1 VIFIDRSIPRRV
13 AEELRRVTD
22 DPVIFLDDRFPPD
35 TPDREWLAV
44 AGREGWLVI
53 SRDKRIR
60 RRPGE
65 REAIRVNGV
74 GCFIL
79 GWRKNLKREE
89 YVDVLVGSLDE
100 MQARFAETPRPFI
113 YVVNAAGGMWRVL

>member
-1 VIFIDRSIPRRV
+1 MIFVDRSIPRGV
-13 AEELRRVTD
+13 AEELRGLCD
-22 DPVIFLDDRFPPD
+22 DTVIFLDERFPPD

-44 AGREGWLVI
+44 AGQEGWLVI

-65 REAIRVNGV
+65 REAIRANGV

-79 GWRKNLKREE
+79 GWRKNLTREE
-89 YVDVLVGSLDE
+89 YVDVLATSLDE
-100 MQARFAETPRPFI
+100 MQARFEETPRPFI
-113 YVVNAAGGMWRVL
+113 FVVDANGNMRKAL

>member
-1 VIFIDRSIPRRV
+1 MIFIDRSIPRGV
-13 AEELRRVTD
+13 AEELRRISD
-22 DPVIFLDDRFPPD
+22 DAVIFLDDRFPPD

-60 RRPGE
+60 LRPGE
-65 REAIRVNGV
+65 RDAIEANGV

-79 GWRKNLKREE
+79 GWRKNLTREE
-89 YVDVLVGSLDE
+89 YVDVLAGSLGE
-100 MQARFAETPRPFI
+100 MQARFVETPRPFI
-113 YVVNAAGGMWRVL
+113 YVVNAAGEMRRAL

>member
-1 VIFIDRSIPRRV
+1 MIFIDRSIPRSV
-13 AEELRRVTD
+13 ADELRRASD
-22 DPVIFLDDRFPPD
+22 EPVIYLDERFPPD
-35 TPDREWLAV
+35 TPDRAWLAE

-65 REAIRVNGV
+65 REAILANGV

-79 GWRKNLKREE
+79 GWRKNLTREE
-89 YVDVLVGSLDE
+89 YVGILAGSLGE
-100 MQARFAETPRPFI
+100 MRALFAETPRPFI
-113 YVVNAAGGMWRVL
+113 YVVNAAGGMRRVL

>member
-1 VIFIDRSIPRRV
+1 MIFVDRSIPRAV
-13 AEELRRVTD
+13 AQELRRISD
-22 DPVIFLDDRFPPD
+22 EAVIFLDERFPPD

-53 SRDKRIR
+53 SRDKRMR

-65 REAIRVNGV
+65 REAIRANSV

-79 GWRKNLKREE
+79 GWRKNLTRAE
-89 YVDVLVGSLDE
+89 YVEVLARSLHE
-100 MQARFAETPRPFI
+100 MQALFADTPRPFI
-113 YVVNAAGGMWRVL
+113 YVVNAAGGMRRDL

>member
-1 VIFIDRSIPRRV
+1 MIFIDRSIPRSV
-13 AEELRRVTD
+13 AEELRRVSD
-22 DPVIFLDDRFPPD
+22 EPVIYLDERFPPA

-65 REAIRVNGV
+65 RDAIRGNRV

-79 GWRKNLKREE
+79 GWRKNLTREE
-89 YVDVLVGSLDE
+89 YVGILAGSLDE
-100 MQARFAETPRPFI
+100 MRALFAETPRPFI
-113 YVVNAAGGMWRVL
+113 YVVNAAGGMRRVL

>member
-1 VIFIDRSIPRRV
+1 MIFIDRSIPRAV
-13 AEELRRVTD
+13 AVELRRISD
-22 DPVIFLDDRFPPD
+22 DTVIFLDERFPPD

-65 REAIRVNGV
+65 REAIRANGV

-79 GWRKNLKREE
+79 GWRKNLTRHE
-89 YVDVLVGSLDE
+89 YVEVLAGSLAE

-113 YVVNAAGGMWRVL
+113 YVLNARGAMRQVL

>member
-1 VIFIDRSIPRRV
+1 MIFIDRSIPRGV
-13 AEELRRVTD
+13 AEEIRRIRSE
-22 DPVIFLDDRFPPD
+22 PVLFLDERFPPN

-44 AGREGWLVI
+44 AGHEGWLVI

-65 REAIRVNGV
+65 REAIRANDV

-79 GWRKNLKREE
+79 GWRKNLTREE
-89 YVDVLVGSLDE
+89 YVDILASSLDE
-100 MQARFAETPRPFI
+100 MVERFEDTPRPFI
-113 YVVNAAGGMWRVL
+113 YVVNSAGTMRRAM

>member
-1 VIFIDRSIPRRV
+1 MIFIDRSIPRSV
-13 AEELRRVTD
+13 ADELRRASD
-22 DPVIFLDDRFPPD
+22 EPVIYLDERFPPG
-35 TPDREWLAV
+35 TPDREWLAA

-65 REAIRVNGV
+65 RQAILANDV

-79 GWRKNLKREE
+79 GWRKNLTREE
-89 YVDVLVGSLDE
+89 YVDVLVRSLHE
-100 MQARFAETPRPFI
+100 MRALFAETPRPFI
-113 YVVNAAGGMWRVL
+113 YVMNAAGVMRRVL

>member
-1 VIFIDRSIPRRV
+1 MIFIDRSIPRGV
-13 AEELRRVTD
+13 AEQLRHICD
-22 DPVIFLDDRFPPD
+22 DTVIFLDERFPPD

-65 REAIRVNGV
+65 REAILENGV

-79 GWRKNLKREE
+79 GWRKNLTRAA
-89 YVDVLVGSLDE
+89 YLDVLAGSLDE
-100 MQARFAETPRPFI
+100 MQALFAETPRPFI
-113 YVVNAAGGMWRVL
+113 YVVNAAGTMRRVL